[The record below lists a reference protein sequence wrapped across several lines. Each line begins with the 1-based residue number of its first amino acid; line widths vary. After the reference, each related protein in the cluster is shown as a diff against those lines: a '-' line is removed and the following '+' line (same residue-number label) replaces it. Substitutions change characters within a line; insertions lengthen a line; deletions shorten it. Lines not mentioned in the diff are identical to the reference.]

1 MIREGLSR
9 GQSAGADTG
18 CRQSNGLSVRALWVL
33 SWRGRRCGGFR
44 GRVGAGAL
52 AALLSGGAPDPGPNH
67 DTTYWVASVPLSL
80 ICRLG
85 SLS

>member
-1 MIREGLSR
+1 MDLEAELE
-9 GQSAGADTG
+9 
-18 CRQSNGLSVRALWVL
+18 
-33 SWRGRRCGGFR
+33 
-44 GRVGAGAL
+44 L
-52 AALLSGGAPDPGPNH
+52 APLLPCCLGGAPDPGPNH